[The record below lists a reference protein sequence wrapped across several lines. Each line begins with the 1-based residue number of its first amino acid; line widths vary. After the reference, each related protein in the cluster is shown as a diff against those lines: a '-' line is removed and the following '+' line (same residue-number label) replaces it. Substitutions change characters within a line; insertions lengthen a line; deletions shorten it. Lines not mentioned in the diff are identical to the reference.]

1 MILDFIILGFFVLVI
16 FSLYFIFEF
25 IDQYTLPDHLLF
37 ILAFLTFFLIDFIYL
52 NSFSKDFYLCFIF
65 IILIEFINIAIIR
78 NGYLKKE
85 YEWNTRNLTLYNI
98 FLDSIRIILNISTV
112 ILLIS
117 ILWKVIYITP

>member
-1 MILDFIILGFFVLVI
+1 MIRFIVLLNV
-16 FSLYFIFEF
+16 FL
-25 IDQYTLPDHLLF
+25 IDLFMYNLLF
-37 ILAFLTFFLIDFIYL
+37 ILAFLTSFLIDFFYL

-65 IILIEFINIAIIR
+65 IILIEFINIAMIR

-98 FLDSIRIILNISTV
+98 FLDSIRIILIISTV

-117 ILWKVIYITP
+117 ILWKVICIIP